1 MKTCLVVDDSEVV
14 RKVALRIFET
24 LNLEAAEAESGQD
37 ALDLC
42 AKNMPD
48 GILLDSYMPPMA
60 TVEFLASLRALANGS
75 KPVVIY
81 CATENDST
89 RDRPRPDG
97 GRRRLRPQAL
107 RSRNAARQV
116 RSHRP
121 TLIGSGRHGSPPRQ
135 TPPSPTSTPACG
147 RRDGRAASV
156 TPARIS
162 TKPTTW

>member
-89 RDRPRPDG
+89 QIARALTVGADDYVLKPFDRET
-97 GRRRLRPQAL
+97 LRGKFA
-107 RSRNAARQV
+107 
-116 RSHRP
+116 
-121 TLIGSGRHGSPPRQ
+121 
-135 TPPSPTSTPACG
+135 
-147 RRDGRAASV
+147 V
-156 TPARIS
+156 TGLL
-162 TKPTTW
+162 

>member
-48 GILLDSYMPPMA
+48 GILLDSYMPSMA

-89 RDRPRPDG
+89 QIARALTVGADDYVLKPFDRET
-97 GRRRLRPQAL
+97 LRGKFA
-107 RSRNAARQV
+107 
-116 RSHRP
+116 
-121 TLIGSGRHGSPPRQ
+121 
-135 TPPSPTSTPACG
+135 
-147 RRDGRAASV
+147 V
-156 TPARIS
+156 TGLL
-162 TKPTTW
+162 

>member
-48 GILLDSYMPPMA
+48 AILLDSHMPPMG
-60 TVEFLASLRALANGS
+60 TIEFLASLRALASGS

-81 CATENDST
+81 CATDNDST
-89 RDRPRPDG
+89 EIARALTAGADDYVLKPFDRNSLG
-97 GRRRLRPQAL
+97 AKL
-107 RSRNAARQV
+107 AAAD
-116 RSHRP
+116 
-121 TLIGSGRHGSPPRQ
+121 LL
-135 TPPSPTSTPACG
+135 
-147 RRDGRAASV
+147 
-156 TPARIS
+156 
-162 TKPTTW
+162 